1 MKSYTFLQETE
12 LTKAAGKLADCQK
25 TIASLSSQL
34 KSLADFDEF
43 LPETETS
50 GADSADAWDS
60 DLKLLHPATAS
71 YPTQIGCLAVT

>member
-1 MKSYTFLQETE
+1 MKSYTFSLQETE
-12 LTKAAGKLADCQK
+12 LAKAAEKLADCQK

-43 LPETETS
+43 PPETETS
-50 GADSADAWDS
+50 GADSDDAWDS
-60 DLKLLHPATAS
+60 DLKLLQPAS